1 MLLAACHGSCSVS
14 CRASLPHC
22 SEYKDRDYHRDP
34 VNIKYSPS
42 DWLTPVLWCGAIDAS
57 CYSIL
62 VLISGQKNTRKR
74 PKHFAIYLDKTLLIP
89 VRVAGSGKM
98 SGWLMFMAGKKL
110 GQGLSG
116 HWSTGL
122 HHQDKM
128 IRDVPRY
135 FPVFA
140 LNLSLIHLSQ
150 GNLVINLVWCLD
162 IWLTPIMSCVR
173 HFTPGLGHWEGVG
186 SGAAASNFLS
196 YYPNPQAGKWVKIYN
211 FKFALLDLITVRVN
225 QDNNGNAWH

>member
-1 MLLAACHGSCSVS
+1 MGQ
-14 CRASLPHC
+14 
-22 SEYKDRDYHRDP
+22 
-34 VNIKYSPS
+34 
-42 DWLTPVLWCGAIDAS
+42 LTPVVIQSWFWYRGK
-57 CYSIL
+57 
-62 VLISGQKNTRKR
+62 KNTRKR

-89 VRVAGSGKM
+89 VRVAGCGKM

-128 IRDVPRY
+128 IRDVLSY

-140 LNLSLIHLSQ
+140 LNLSPLSQ

-173 HFTPGLGHWEGVG
+173 YFTPDWDTGRVLVQELLLLTFYPIIQTHRPENGLK
-186 SGAAASNFLS
+186 STILNLPFLTWLQS
-196 YYPNPQAGKWVKIYN
+196 ESTKITMAMHDTKVAC
-211 FKFALLDLITVRVN
+211 FLTSTTKSILSDK
-225 QDNNGNAWH
+225 